1 MEQREIAT
9 ATDSQ
14 ATGSQDRA
22 AEESRPAS
30 ATGGDVVVTLPRHDE
45 SSLFREVYSTV
56 SIAAA
61 FGLLLWH
68 AAQLVSSVGLS
79 AWWLQ
84 LAVLGGMAAADL
96 VSGLVHWTADTWG
109 SEQMPILGR
118 RLVHPFRVHHVNPD
132 DFLRRRFIDTN
143 GDVSMLAIPILLAT
157 AWVPLETWWGGM
169 LRVFVVSFGAIGL
182 LTNQV
187 HQWAHMATPPRV
199 IRVLQR
205 CGILLSRPAHDRHH
219 VSPYVENYCIAT
231 GWCNRPLS
239 TIGFFR
245 RLERVVTLLTGL
257 QPRQDD
263 KAFQANVEST
273 PAARTAD
280 QGDQDA

>member
-1 MEQREIAT
+1 MTVER
-9 ATDSQ
+9 
-14 ATGSQDRA
+14 
-22 AEESRPAS
+22 SRPAR
-30 ATGGDVVVTLPRHDE
+30 AARGEVVVELPKHDE
-45 SSLFREVYSTV
+45 SSLFREVYSTAA
-56 SIAAA
+56 IASA

-68 AAQLVSSVGLS
+68 VVQLVSSVGLS
-79 AWWLQ
+79 AWWLP
-84 LAVLGGMAAADL
+84 LAVLCGMAAADF
-96 VSGLVHWTADTWG
+96 VSGMVHWTADTWG

-143 GDVSMLAIPILLAT
+143 GDVSMLAIPILLAIG
-157 AWVPLETWWGGM
+157 WVPLEIWWGGM

-187 HQWAHMATPPRV
+187 HQWAHMTTPPRF
-199 IRVLQR
+199 IRLLQR

-239 TIGFFR
+239 AVRFFR
-245 RLERVVTLLTGL
+245 KLERLVTLLTGL

-263 KAFQANVEST
+263 AAFQANVESM
-273 PAARTAD
+273 PAAQTVE
-280 QGDQDA
+280 QGGRNG